1 RNSVAILAQQP
12 LIDLKLLF
20 PPSFYS
26 LIGNHDYLWKTDP
39 QIKASA
45 QNVAE
50 KMGLSL
56 TSVINRYLKHFIT
69 TETIT
74 FSTRDEQPSEYLL
87 ESLRKSDEDIKKGR
101 VSPDFKNARYVELDE
116 NKEVSQSPA
125 KAPYPL
131 TPRKFSRGRCF

>member
-1 RNSVAILAQQP
+1 MNTASIL
-12 LIDLKLLF
+12 I
-20 PPSFYS
+20 
-26 LIGNHDYLWKTDP
+26 KTDP

-45 QNVAE
+45 QTIAE

-74 FSTRDEQPSEYLL
+74 FSTRDEEPSEYLL

-101 VSPDFKNARYVELDE
+101 VSPGFKNAKDAINWL
-116 NKEVSQSPA
+116 NK
-125 KAPYPL
+125 
-131 TPRKFSRGRCF
+131 G